1 MRNVARALPAVV
13 ATELV
18 ALYSPGNWAQLVT
31 AATRSAALPVGELP
45 KAQKLSLQANN
56 TTNDRGD
63 HPGRDAQFSHIDQK
77 LRWRLAGAGDSFDA
91 KKKRFV
97 GLQKTPVGNG
107 IRKTKRNRCI
117 DASAP
122 SGAGKETENRSREP
136 TKRIR
141 TSPARTAS
149 RYP

>member
-31 AATRSAALPVGELP
+31 AATSSAALLVGELP

-63 HPGRDAQFSHIDQK
+63 HPGRDAQFSHIDQ
-77 LRWRLAGAGDSFDA
+77 RAALAARGS
-91 KKKRFV
+91 REFV
-97 GLQKTPVGNG
+97 
-107 IRKTKRNRCI
+107 RREE
-117 DASAP
+117 
-122 SGAGKETENRSREP
+122 KETRWTSKNAGREWHP
-136 TKRIR
+136 QDK
-141 TSPARTAS
+141 AE
-149 RYP
+149 